1 MATEIKFEIVKEIG
15 VLGDTAR
22 GWTKELNLVSWND
35 KPAKYD
41 IRDWSPDH
49 EKMSKGI
56 TFTADELAELK
67 NVLNDMEIE

>member
-67 NVLNDMEIE
+67 NVLNDMEI